1 MMNKTNEYN
10 VRFLEYR
17 PHYWKMHYIF
27 EVHPKI
33 AEFIRTNPYCSK
45 DYMDFYLNADNQ
57 FLVVIESHDTDLMLP
72 YVKEIE
78 RIANEKDYEFVI
90 NNLITDNGKF
100 NEFLKVRDLLE
111 NEFDLKDRKTQLK
124 VMSFFSQLQYLR
136 FYLY

>member
-1 MMNKTNEYN
+1 
-10 VRFLEYR
+10 
-17 PHYWKMHYIF
+17 
-27 EVHPKI
+27 
-33 AEFIRTNPYCSK
+33 
-45 DYMDFYLNADNQ
+45 MDFYLNADNQ

-78 RIANEKDYEFVI
+78 RVANEKDYEFVI